1 VKNALKKMLR
11 ATMVRTESNTIVVF
25 VGEEL
30 KWTMVTIMGLVF
42 ALFILAIENQ
52 TPKTK

>member
-30 KWTMVTIMGLVF
+30 KWTMVNGY
-42 ALFILAIENQ
+42 
-52 TPKTK
+52 